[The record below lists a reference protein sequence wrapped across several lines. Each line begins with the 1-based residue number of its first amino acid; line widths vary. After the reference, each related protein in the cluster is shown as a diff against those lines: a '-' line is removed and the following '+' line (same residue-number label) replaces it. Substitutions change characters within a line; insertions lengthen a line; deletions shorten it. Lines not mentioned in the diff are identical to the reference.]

1 MASKEIITFIKINLL
16 KIMGNKKKQM
26 RNGYLIIPVIT
37 ISLFIMIMIAC
48 DNKTGVEPQP
58 EPVITNISPLQGTVG
73 DIVFI
78 DGQNFGWEPIVSVTI
93 NDSVA
98 VVQRVSDTQIEA
110 VVPENV
116 EGTGDIVVKIGEKVF
131 VWPEKFTY
139 FIVKLTGP
147 QTSTFAGTTQGFR
160 DGPGDVAQ
168 FKLPQGLAID
178 AEGNIIVADM
188 DNLRIR
194 KITPDGVVSTI
205 AGIGKAGFKD
215 GPADSARFKYPG
227 GVAIDANGNIY
238 VADNLNHRIR
248 KISTDGQ
255 VTTFAGT
262 GEAGTDDGPADQ
274 ATFFKPLGITI
285 DPSNGNM
292 FVVSYHGNKVRKI
305 TPDGQVT
312 TIAGNGQPGFAD
324 GTGAEARFEN
334 PYGIVLGK
342 DGNLYVAD
350 RANARI
356 RKVTQDGVVTTLAGN
371 GEVGDVDGTG
381 PEAKFNNPTKIALD
395 KDGNLLVTVDHGLRK
410 VTLEGVVTTIVGGP
424 DPGFVNG
431 PQEDARFNQPRGVVV
446 DANGIIYLSD
456 RSNNVIRRIE
466 ILE

>member
-1 MASKEIITFIKINLL
+1 
-16 KIMGNKKKQM
+16 
-26 RNGYLIIPVIT
+26 
-37 ISLFIMIMIAC
+37 
-48 DNKTGVEPQP
+48 
-58 EPVITNISPLQGTVG
+58 
-73 DIVFI
+73 
-78 DGQNFGWEPIVSVTI
+78 
-93 NDSVA
+93 
-98 VVQRVSDTQIEA
+98 
-110 VVPENV
+110 
-116 EGTGDIVVKIGEKVF
+116 
-131 VWPEKFTY
+131 
-139 FIVKLTGP
+139 
-147 QTSTFAGTTQGFR
+147 
-160 DGPGDVAQ
+160 
-168 FKLPQGLAID
+168 
-178 AEGNIIVADM
+178 
-188 DNLRIR
+188 
-194 KITPDGVVSTI
+194 
-205 AGIGKAGFKD
+205 
-215 GPADSARFKYPG
+215 
-227 GVAIDANGNIY
+227 
-238 VADNLNHRIR
+238 
-248 KISTDGQ
+248 
-255 VTTFAGT
+255 
-262 GEAGTDDGPADQ
+262 
-274 ATFFKPLGITI
+274 
-285 DPSNGNM
+285 M

-381 PEAKFNNPTKIALD
+381 PEAKFNNPTKIAFD